1 MSTFDAKPG
10 KAKRMLNPKLLPIA
24 ALVLVVLALLFMAT
38 PLLRVSGSL
47 QGNGNIVI
55 QGNGPSG
62 PQTPAPQGGT
72 VQRFSAGGN
81 GTPDRRITLGSGMLN
96 GSVGAI
102 FYFVLVLVS
111 LPAAVG
117 MYLTKRWGQVF
128 GIIMAVI
135 YGLLGLLSL
144 IPILLISFQG
154 IRSPL
159 GLFLGFLHV
168 SLAAAVI
175 VLAAIPAQK
184 LPAPT
189 MPVTTPATRA

>member
-1 MSTFDAKPG
+1 MSTIDPKLGNP
-10 KAKRMLNPKLLPIA
+10 KRMLNPKLLPIA

-38 PLLRVSGSL
+38 PLLRVTGSL

-55 QGNGPSG
+55 QGNGQSG
-62 PQTPAPQGGT
+62 PPNVAPGGGT
-72 VQRFSAGGN
+72 VQRFFGGGN
-81 GTPDRRITLGSGMLN
+81 GSQGQRITLGSGMLG
-96 GSVGAI
+96 GSAGAI

-111 LPAAVG
+111 LPAAAG

-128 GIIMAVI
+128 GIIIAVI

-168 SLAAAVI
+168 SLAVAVI
-175 VLAAIPAQK
+175 VLAAFPAK
-184 LPAPT
+184 KMPT
-189 MPVTTPATRA
+189 PTVPVTTPAING